1 MPPSKSNSSGS
12 KPGPGPAAI
21 AIDAELAGRLVA
33 ALELIGTAIAADD
46 APGARPRAG
55 GDGRG
60 PTGLVDPVRVRVAR
74 DFDVLRGLLGQA
86 DAPRPLRMHRVK
98 TGGDPKSV
106 SDNAVVVEDKLPA
119 LACLAVVE
127 SLGDGN
133 SGLLQDPIEVYGNS
147 TPTLALTKIS
157 STMPISRVEIFD
169 HNHTLVAFGPSA
181 APIA

>member
-1 MPPSKSNSSGS
+1 MPPSKSNSTGS
-12 KPGPGPAAI
+12 EPGPGPAAI

-33 ALELIGTAIAADD
+33 ALELIGTAIAADE
-46 APGARPRAG
+46 APGARPRTG
-55 GDGRG
+55 GDGRR
-60 PTGLVDPVRVRVAR
+60 PVDPVRVRVAC
-74 DFDVLRGLLGQA
+74 DYNVLRGLLGRA
-86 DAPRPLRMHRVK
+86 DAPQPLRMHRVK
-98 TGGDPKSV
+98 TGGGPKSV

-119 LACLAVVE
+119 SARFAVVE

-133 SGLLQDPIEVYGNS
+133 SGLEREPFEVDGNS
-147 TPTLALTKIS
+147 TPTLALTQIP